1 MFLMLQ
7 LLQPSPL
14 GHYYCSQLAEVKAEL
29 KKAEAMLNMVG
40 DPIEARGKQDDLE
53 VGTHS
58 V

>member
-1 MFLMLQ
+1 MLQ